1 MWKSQYVWLT
11 FVTKDSPNL
20 AILVELTEILFSRVT
35 SLFRN
40 DDWLKPIMFTYL
52 QLVIMVFYFKKE
64 ELLYGEM

>member
-1 MWKSQYVWLT
+1 MWKSQYVWVT

-20 AILVELTEILFSRVT
+20 AILVELIKILFSRVT

-40 DDWLKPIMFTYL
+40 DGWLKPIMFTYL
-52 QLVIMVFYFKKE
+52 QLVIMVFYFKNE

>member
-1 MWKSQYVWLT
+1 MWKSQYVWVT

-20 AILVELTEILFSRVT
+20 AILVELIKILFSSVT

-40 DDWLKPIMFTYL
+40 DGWLKPIMFTYL
-52 QLVIMVFYFKKE
+52 QLVIMLFYFKNE